1 MAFVKMTNRAT
12 GYAVQEADWDA
23 MTGNFDALNDF
34 FHVPLFP
41 FSSGLAPASGL
52 QAAAYSVV
60 QSSGAG
66 TIKPEW
72 PILALDSATDEG
84 RIWNGTL
91 PRSFGVTAVLS
102 GQFYM
107 PTVTSGTFMPSCQIA
122 CWSDGDTGVASKVMA
137 SANSPSAVTVPGTA
151 LTIETFSI
159 TLTNFDSGAAI
170 DSFSLAFF
178 RDVSED
184 TAAEDVYLK
193 RLDLFFALTSTTV

>member
-1 MAFVKMTNRAT
+1 MPGLTVPSHNPTSNVTIPSSWGDDVNA
-12 GYAVQEADWDA
+12 
-23 MTGNFDALNDF
+23 ALLAITTF

-41 FSSGLAPASGL
+41 RSSGLVAASGL
-52 QAAAYSVV
+52 QGAALAVV

-72 PILALDSATDEG
+72 PVLQFDKDTDEG
-84 RIWNGTL
+84 RIWNGTV
-91 PRSFGVTAVLS
+91 PRMYVGTMTLV

-107 PTVTSGTFMPSCQIA
+107 PTVTSGTFLPDAQIA

-137 SANSPSAVTVPGTA
+137 AVNTPSAITVPGTA
-151 LTIETFSI
+151 LTIKAFTI
-159 TLTNFDSGAAI
+159 TMTNADSAAAI

-178 RDVSED
+178 RDVSGD

-193 RLDLFFALTSTTV
+193 RLDIFFSAT